1 MASNF
6 PQLSLSLPN
15 PPEVLT
21 RFLVAGIS
29 DLGELS
35 KLNGFIICLE
45 DELKK
50 IQAFHRELPLS
61 SIIVNDAISKLK
73 EVAKKNEEK
82 QFEKKTWMSSA
93 QLWSSTTV
101 GGGDYEPHKNEGK
114 GAVLSFEKKVR
125 EDVTGLS
132 LVPPG
137 LNTSLEMVEP
147 GPAKLRTGGIFSGS
161 VFAKPAIKPSYQTTR
176 KRRRCWS
183 PELHRRFVDALESL
197 GGAQVATPK
206 QIKELMKV
214 DGLTNDEV
222 KSHLQKYRLHVRKL
236 PAASKTNQLTTDL
249 GMDYGDQLELG
260 CLTTDLQHSGSP
272 KGPLH
277 LGESRKC
284 NSSSFEEDEEEKS
297 DGQS

>member
-61 SIIVNDAISKLK
+61 SIIVND
-73 EVAKKNEEK
+73 
-82 QFEKKTWMSSA
+82 
-93 QLWSSTTV
+93 